1 MGAKVDCSKAIT
13 SLSLL
18 QDEMVTVIRR
28 IDNNWAEGKLGERIG
43 IFPISFVEV
52 GSDANECLTFH
63 WRPLTTSSTQNITSR
78 ILCIELIDNSVKKF
92 SYNERPLTTS
102 GFFFASFYSL

>member
-1 MGAKVDCSKAIT
+1 MIWRVLNVYLAKVDCSKVIF
-13 SLSLL
+13 SISLL

-52 GSDANECLTFH
+52 SSDANKCF
-63 WRPLTTSSTQNITSR
+63 I
-78 ILCIELIDNSVKKF
+78 
-92 SYNERPLTTS
+92 
-102 GFFFASFYSL
+102 